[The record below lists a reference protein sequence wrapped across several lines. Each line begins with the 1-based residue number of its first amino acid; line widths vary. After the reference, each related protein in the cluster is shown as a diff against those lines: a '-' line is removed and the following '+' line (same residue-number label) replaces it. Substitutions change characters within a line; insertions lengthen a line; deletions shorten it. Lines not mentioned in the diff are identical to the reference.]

1 MFFRLARKIPQP
13 CFKPVSFFYRVTKH
27 FLNSHGI
34 IVANSLSF
42 SLIFAF
48 IPFVI
53 ALASLGSWL
62 PLSSHLINDIEY
74 FYFNSFIPQSG
85 KEIYKLFQLSFAH
98 SNKLSIIGVISLLIS
113 SYGLMFTIEDH
124 INMMF
129 KTIRNRSIIKSICLF
144 TIIILLNF
152 ALVYGLGFTS
162 LTVYK
167 LILNKSFI
175 YDVNFF
181 LSHGVTICVFILI
194 YKLLPYKTI
203 SWVNAITCGIC
214 ATIVFAIIQQYFIFS
229 MQRMQQEYA
238 LLYGSL
244 AVLPIF
250 LLWVYSEI
258 LILIFFAAMLYLLER
273 TPKINN

>member
-13 CFKPVSFFYRVTKH
+13 CFKPVGFLYRVTKH
-27 FLNSHGI
+27 FFNSHGV

-42 SLIFAF
+42 SLILAF

-53 ALASLGSWL
+53 ALASLGNWL
-62 PLSSHLINDIEY
+62 PLSNNIINDIEY

-98 SNKLSIIGVISLLIS
+98 SNKLSIIGVISLLVS
-113 SYGLMFTIEDH
+113 SYGLMFTIEEH

-167 LILNKSFI
+167 FILNKSLI
-175 YDVNFF
+175 YHIDFF
-181 LSHGVTICVFILI
+181 LSHGVTICAFILI

-203 SWVNAITCGIC
+203 SWINAISCGVC
-214 ATIVFAIIQQYFIFS
+214 ATFVFAIIQQYFILS

-273 TPKINN
+273 TPKISN